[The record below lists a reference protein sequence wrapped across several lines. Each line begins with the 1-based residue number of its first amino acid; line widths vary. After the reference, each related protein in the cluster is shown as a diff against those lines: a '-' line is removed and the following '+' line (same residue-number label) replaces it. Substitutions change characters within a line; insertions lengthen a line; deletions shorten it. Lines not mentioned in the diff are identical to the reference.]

1 MSIKKFPVVT
11 AIVLAALL
19 AGPGCASKSEVRS
32 FPTLAD
38 VPSDTQIEQNIR
50 LRAGDSLEIRLGG
63 VPLEEIN
70 SVTGTYT
77 VDTRG
82 FVNMPGIGRVR
93 AAGLTQ
99 DEFQDAVEQK
109 YREQGVYSSPT
120 ITVSVPMMNRFVNV
134 GGEVKLP
141 QRIPYTPDLTV
152 LAGITAAGGFTE
164 YAAQT
169 RVRVYRG
176 GKFDVV
182 NLKSVRRHP
191 ERDIPLHPGDSV
203 EVMRSFF

>member
-1 MSIKKFPVVT
+1 MSIERLFAVV
-11 AIVLAALL
+11 VLGISLL
-19 AGPGCASKSEVRS
+19 TGTVGCASRSEVKS
-32 FPTLAD
+32 FPTLAQMQSGAD
-38 VPSDTQIEQNIR
+38 IEQNIR
-50 LRAGDSLEIRLGG
+50 LRAGDSIEIRLGG
-63 VPLEEIN
+63 VPIEEIN
-70 SVTGTYT
+70 QVTGTYT

-93 AAGLTQ
+93 ADGLTQ
-99 DEFQDAVEQK
+99 DQFQDEVERK
-109 YREQGVYSSPT
+109 YKASGVYTSPT
-120 ITVSVPMMNRFVNV
+120 ITVSVPLEARFVNV

-152 LAGITAAGGFTE
+152 LSAITAAGGFTE

-176 GKFDVV
+176 AQFDVL
-182 NLKSVRRHP
+182 NMRTIRRHP
-191 ERDIPLHPGDSV
+191 ERDVPLQPGDSI